1 VLSGSSG
8 GLLGGWSATGAGAHG
23 ALADVWVR
31 HGRARRPS
39 LAIEL
44 IAIVGGSL
52 VVAGAAQLSLRLPFT
67 PVPVTL
73 QTLAVLLV
81 GAALGARRAALAL
94 LLYLAE
100 GALGLP
106 VFAEGRS
113 GFLFLVR
120 ADPLHTT
127 GGYLW
132 GFVLAAAVVGLLAQ
146 RRWDRSARSCIGAM
160 LLGEIAVF
168 ALGVAWLAA
177 ALHAPAERALEL
189 GLYPFVV
196 AEVVK
201 LLVAAAAL
209 PVAWGFVG
217 AAGAGRMPPLGR

>member
-1 VLSGSSG
+1 MLTGAG
-8 GLLGGWSATGAGAHG
+8 DGLMGEWSATRAGAHG

-31 HGRARRPS
+31 RGRARRHPLS
-39 LAIEL
+39 LEVL
-44 IAIVGGSL
+44 VIVGASL

-81 GAALGARRAALAL
+81 GAVLGARRGTLAL

-106 VFAEGRS
+106 VFAEAKS
-113 GFLFLVR
+113 GVLYLVR

-132 GFVLAAAVVGLLAQ
+132 GFVVAAALVGLLAQ

-168 ALGVAWLAA
+168 AFGVTWLAA
-177 ALHAPAERALEL
+177 ALQAPSARALEL

-196 AEVVK
+196 AEVAK

-209 PVAWGFVG
+209 PAAWRFVG
-217 AAGAGRMPPLGR
+217 IGGMPRRR